1 MAVSLSFSIWW
12 MFNYDVVCST
22 KKMKNAYCG
31 FYYGLIFE
39 RNWDAEF
46 FIALEHQC
54 TPPHCEVV
62 LSQVRFMAN
71 LKLQGGMQTPAQL
84 VSYESLWALSN
95 GPGYNNFRVSRF

>member
-1 MAVSLSFSIWW
+1 MDV
-12 MFNYDVVCST
+12 YDVWNCYIVCLT
-22 KKMKNAYCG
+22 KKMKIVYCG

-95 GPGYNNFRVSRF
+95 GPGYNNFKVSSF